1 MADIP
6 GRNAFSIAAPLV
18 CMLAG
23 VVAPAS
29 AQTVN
34 VWLTTSDR
42 TMLLQPQ
49 NPVAFT
55 GGSSATLPTVSIN
68 AARTYQTVEGFGAS
82 MTDSAAYLLHQKVPP
97 AALPDVMESL
107 FGRTNGIGVS
117 FLRNPMGAADL
128 ARSDYSYDDVAAGST
143 DPNLAAFSMAHD
155 EADILPLLRQAKAI
169 NPSIK
174 MLGTPWSPPGWMK
187 TTGSMIGGSLL
198 PSSYT
203 AFANYMVKYLQAY
216 DAAGVPVD
224 YLTLQNEPLY
234 VPPDYPG
241 ESMPAADQLTILK
254 NYVLPALAASHAATR
269 ILVYDHNWDTPAYP
283 QAVLSDAVL
292 AASPQIAG
300 VAWHWYGGPPGAMTT
315 IHNLHPDL
323 GQYVTEAS
331 GGTWVPD
338 EVRTDFE
345 TIVQSMRNWSKT
357 FVKWGLALDEN
368 HGPHAGGCGDCN
380 GLITVNEGTG
390 AVSKAI
396 DYYTLGHFSK
406 FVLPGAVRIA
416 STNAPGVIGAAFLNP
431 DRGAVLVAYNDS
443 ASPRT
448 FQVLWNARSFAY
460 PLPAL
465 TGATF
470 QWSAASPGGDCAV
483 TARRTRVQRA
493 PPARGACPPPVVNA
507 FQQIQ
512 ASSYDDVSGFQTE
525 QCADTDGGF
534 DLGFA
539 QDGTWAEYRN
549 VDFGAGAGSV
559 NVRVASAGTGG
570 TLEFHLDS
578 AAGPVIAQAPIPVTG
593 GWQTWTTVT
602 APVSAADGVRGL
614 YVVVKH
620 NGGTAGIGNLNWFQ
634 FLP

>member
-1 MADIP
+1 
-6 GRNAFSIAAPLV
+6 
-18 CMLAG
+18 MLAAG
-23 VVAPAS
+23 VGPVS

-49 NPVAFT
+49 NPVAFAA
-55 GGSSATLPTVSIN
+55 GSSATLPTVSVS
-68 AARTYQTVEGFGAS
+68 AAQTYQTVEGFGAS

-97 AALPDVMESL
+97 AALPDVIASL
-107 FGRTNGIGVS
+107 FDRTNGIGVS
-117 FLRNPMGAADL
+117 FLRNPMGGSDL
-128 ARSDYSYDDVAAGST
+128 ARSHYSYDDVAAGST
-143 DPNLAAFSMAHD
+143 DPNLAGFSIAHD

-174 MLGTPWSPPGWMK
+174 MLGSPWSAPGWMK
-187 TTGSMIGGSLL
+187 STGSMIGGSLL
-198 PSSYT
+198 ASSYP
-203 AFANYMVKYLQAY
+203 AFANYLVKYVQAY
-216 DAAGVPVD
+216 EAAGVPVD

-234 VPPDYPG
+234 VPTNYPG
-241 ESMPAADQLTILK
+241 ESMSAAQQLTILK
-254 NYVLPALAASHAATR
+254 DYVLPALAANHSRTR
-269 ILVYDHNWDTPAYP
+269 VLIYDHNWDAPTYP
-283 QAVLSDAVL
+283 EAVLADAVL

-300 VAWHWYGGPPGAMTT
+300 VAWHWYGGPPGAMTAL
-315 IHNLHPDL
+315 HNLHPDL

-331 GGTWVPD
+331 GGTWVAD

-345 TIVQSMRNWSKT
+345 AIIQSMRNWSKA
-357 FVKWGLALDEN
+357 FVKWGLALDED
-368 HGPHAGGCGDCN
+368 HGPHAGGCGTCN
-380 GLITVNEGTG
+380 GLITVNQSTG
-390 AVSKAI
+390 AVTKAI

-443 ASPRT
+443 ASAKT

-460 PLPAL
+460 TLPAL
-465 TGATF
+465 SGATF
-470 QWSAASPGGDCAV
+470 QWSAAGPRGDCAV
-483 TARRTRVQRA
+483 TARGGRGSRVPRV
-493 PPARGACPPPVVNA
+493 PPARGLCPPPVVNA

-525 QCADTDGGF
+525 NCTDADGGF

-539 QDGTWAEYRN
+539 PDGSWAEYRN
-549 VDFGAGAGSV
+549 VDFGAGAKSV

-578 AAGPVIAQAPIPVTG
+578 AAGPIIAQAPIPVTG

-602 APVSAADGVRGL
+602 APVSEAAGVRGL

-620 NGGTAGIGNLNWFQ
+620 SGPTNGIGNLNWFQ